1 MPPPLDSRQLRA
13 FHILARTGSFTEAAR
28 ELHLTQS
35 AVSHAIRSL
44 EEDVGC
50 RLLDRTGKKATLTQ
64 SGEQLLQRTERI
76 LSEME
81 LAREELK
88 RLGKWGASRL
98 RLTATLTICQHLLP
112 AVLREFKESF
122 PHCAISIE
130 PGDTPEMIDALREH
144 RIDLAVNLEPRREDW
159 LEFRPLFNDELQ
171 FIVSPLHEW
180 AREMRAPREEIARQ
194 HYILYG
200 KASYTFRM
208 IEEYFRQDQIVLN
221 SMLDLGNMEAIKEL
235 VKLGLGVSIMAPWT
249 ARKELSEKSLI
260 ALPLGKRKL
269 RRRWGV
275 LHWRA
280 RRLSLAEETFVG
292 LCVSVSERLG
302 S

>member
-1 MPPPLDSRQLRA
+1 MASPLDSRQLRA
-13 FHILARTGSFTEAAR
+13 FRILARTGSFTEAAR

-44 EEDVGC
+44 EEDVGF

-122 PHCAISIE
+122 PACAITLE
-130 PGDTPEMIDALREH
+130 PGDTSVAVELIRTQ
-144 RIDLAVNLEPRREDW
+144 RVDLAIALEPRRDPQIH
-159 LEFRPLFNDELQ
+159 FRPLFTDDLQ
-171 FIVSPLHEW
+171 FILSPVHPW
-180 AREMRAPREEIARQ
+180 ARSGRAVEEEIPRQ
-194 HYILYG
+194 KFILYD
-200 KASYTFRM
+200 KSSYTVQL
-208 IEEYFRQDQIVLN
+208 IQEYFRQQDH
-221 SMLDLGNMEAIKEL
+221 DLFTIMELGSMEAIKEL
-235 VKLGLGVSIMAPWT
+235 
-249 ARKELSEKSLI
+249 
-260 ALPLGKRKL
+260 
-269 RRRWGV
+269 
-275 LHWRA
+275 
-280 RRLSLAEETFVG
+280 
-292 LCVSVSERLG
+292 
-302 S
+302 